1 MRWYS
6 PRDWIESEG
15 EDSPTP
21 SLTATSEVCVASEA
35 AGGVAGGVAPE
46 NDESDEKE
54 AGSDQ
59 KEAGSDQ
66 KEAGSD
72 QKEAGSDQKEAGSDQ
87 KEAGSDQKEA
97 GSDQKEAGSD
107 QKEAGS
113 DQKEAGSD
121 QKAEGPDQKEAG
133 SPHPPEEEEG
143 WGGEG
148 WGADDWD
155 VVVSEAERVGG
166 ASPAEGGVAEGVA
179 KRVSWVLILYLA
191 LEALLFSEG
200 TCLCSQFLF

>member
-46 NDESDEKE
+46 NDESDE
-54 AGSDQ
+54 
-59 KEAGSDQ
+59 
-66 KEAGSD
+66 
-72 QKEAGSDQKEAGSDQ
+72 KEAGSDQKEAGSDQ